1 MHFGIFMEFG
11 SRSGLS
17 EAESFQ
23 EGFRLVDA
31 AEEMGLDGVWLA
43 ELHFNP
49 TRSVLSA
56 PVIVGSSIATR
67 TQKLRLG
74 MAVHVLPLN
83 NPLRIAEE
91 IATLDQISEGR
102 FEFGIGRS
110 GFARS
115 YDLYGIPYV
124 ESRDR
129 FREALNIILEAW
141 KGEPFS
147 YDGEFYTFEGA
158 NVWPRPYQQPHPPLR
173 IAATTA
179 ETFPRLGREGHRIF
193 VGLRGMD
200 IPELKGCLKN
210 YRKAWHEAGHEGNG
224 DVSLRIPVYAGDT
237 EKQALDGPHD
247 SINAYFNRMGSLL
260 RDSASS
266 RAGSDASS
274 RQGRADR
281 LATMTYEEMLQTKV
295 AFGTGERLIDRF
307 AELREELGLDG
318 IVSELNAGGLIPEE
332 GVSRS
337 LRIITGQVMPHF
349 K

>member
-11 SRSGLS
+11 SRPDLS
-17 EAESFQ
+17 ETESFQ

-49 TRSVLSA
+49 VRSVLSS
-56 PVIVGSSIATR
+56 PIIVASSIATR
-67 TQKLRLG
+67 TERLRIG
-74 MAVHVLPLN
+74 MAVHVLPLS

-91 IATLDQISEGR
+91 VATVDQISEGR
-102 FEFGIGRS
+102 FEFGVGRS

-115 YDLYGIPYV
+115 YDLYGVPYV
-124 ESRDR
+124 ESRER
-129 FREALNIILEAW
+129 FREALDIILEAW

-147 YDGEFYTFEGA
+147 YDGDFYTFEGA
-158 NVWPRPYQQPHPPLR
+158 IVSPQPYQQPHPPLR

-179 ETFPRLGREGHRIF
+179 ETFPRLGREGRPIF

-200 IPELKGCLKN
+200 VPELRGCLKE
-210 YRKAWHEAGHEGNG
+210 YRKAWHEEGHEGDG
-224 DVSLRIPVYAGDT
+224 DVSLRIPVYAA
-237 EKQALDGPHD
+237 ESEEAALQEPQD

-260 RDSASS
+260 RDASTS
-266 RAGSDASS
+266 RQGGDADA

-295 AFGTGERLIDRF
+295 AFGTGESLVDRF
-307 AELREELGLDG
+307 TELKEELALDG
-318 IVSELNAGGLIPEE
+318 VVAELNAGGLIPEE

-337 LRIITGQVMPHF
+337 LKIMTQQVMPAF

>member
-11 SRSGLS
+11 SRPGVS

-31 AEEMGLDGVWLA
+31 AEGMGLDGVWLA

-49 TRSVLSA
+49 VRSVLSS
-56 PVIVGSSIATR
+56 PIVVASSIATR
-67 TQKLRLG
+67 TQRLRIG

-91 IATLDQISEGR
+91 VATVDQISGGR
-102 FEFGIGRS
+102 FEFGVGRS

-124 ESRDR
+124 ESRER
-129 FREALNIILEAW
+129 FREALDIILQAW

-147 YDGEFYTFEGA
+147 YEGDFYSFEGA
-158 NVWPRPYQQPHPPLR
+158 TVSPRPHQQPHPPLR
-173 IAATTA
+173 IAATTV
-179 ETFPRLGREGHRIF
+179 ETFPRLGREGHPIF

-200 IPELKGCLKN
+200 IPELRGNLKE

-224 DVSLRIPVYAGDT
+224 DVSLRIPVYAG
-237 EKQALDGPHD
+237 ESEEAALDEPRD

-260 RDSASS
+260 RDSAG
-266 RAGSDASS
+266 RTGTEAGDQ

-281 LATMTYEEMLQTKV
+281 LATMSYEEMLQTKV
-295 AFGTGERLIDRF
+295 AFGTGESLVDRF
-307 AELREELGLDG
+307 AELKEELGLDG
-318 IVSELNAGGLIPEE
+318 VVAELNAGGLIPEDA
-332 GVSRS
+332 VARS
-337 LRIITGQVMPHF
+337 LRIITGQVMPSF

>member
-11 SRSGLS
+11 SRPSVS
-17 EAESFQ
+17 EAESFR

-31 AEEMGLDGVWLA
+31 AEDLGLDGVWLA

-49 TRSVLSA
+49 VRSVLSS
-56 PVIVGSSIATR
+56 PIVVASSIATR
-67 TQKLRLG
+67 TERLRIG

-91 IATLDQISEGR
+91 VATVDQISEGR
-102 FEFGIGRS
+102 FEFGVGRS

-115 YDLYGIPYV
+115 YDLYGVPYI
-124 ESRDR
+124 ESRER

-141 KGEPFS
+141 KGDPFS
-147 YDGEFYTFEGA
+147 YDGDFYSFEGA
-158 NVWPRPYQQPHPPLR
+158 VVSPRPYQQPHPPLR

-179 ETFPRLGREGHRIF
+179 ETFPRLGREGHPIF

-200 IPELKGCLKN
+200 IPELRGHLKE
-210 YRKAWHEAGHEGNG
+210 YRKAWREAGHQGNG
-224 DVSLRIPVYAGDT
+224 DVSLRIPVYAADT
-237 EKQALDGPHD
+237 EEAALEEPQD

-260 RDSASS
+260 RDSATG
-266 RAGSDASS
+266 RAGGDAGL

-281 LATMTYEEMLQTKV
+281 LATMSYGEMLDIKV
-295 AFGTGERLIDRF
+295 AFGTGESLIDRF
-307 AELREELGLDG
+307 GLLQEELGLDG
-318 IVSELNAGGLIPEE
+318 VVAELNAGGLIPEKA
-332 GVSRS
+332 VDRS
-337 LRIITGQVMPHF
+337 LRIITEQVMPAF

>member
-11 SRSGLS
+11 SRPGVP
-17 EAESFQ
+17 EADSFS

-31 AEEMGLDGVWLA
+31 AEELELDGVWLA

-49 TRSVLSA
+49 ARSVLSSPMVVA
-56 PVIVGSSIATR
+56 SSIATR
-67 TQKLRLG
+67 TERLRIG

-91 IATLDQISEGR
+91 AATVDQISGGR
-102 FEFGIGRS
+102 FEFGVGRS

-124 ESRDR
+124 ESRER
-129 FREALNIILEAW
+129 FREALDIILEAW
-141 KGEPFS
+141 KGETFS
-147 YDGEFYTFEGA
+147 YDGDFYSFEGA
-158 NVWPRPYQQPHPPLR
+158 TVSPRPYQLPHPPLR

-179 ETFPRLGREGHRIF
+179 ETFPRLGREGHPIF

-200 IPELKGCLKN
+200 IPELRGNLKE
-210 YRKAWHEAGHEGNG
+210 YRKAWRAAGHEGEG
-224 DVSLRIPVYAGDT
+224 DVSLRIPVYAADT
-237 EKQALDGPHD
+237 EEAALEEPQD

-260 RDSASS
+260 RDSATG
-266 RAGSDASS
+266 RAGGDAGL

-281 LATMTYEEMLQTKV
+281 LATMTYEEMLETKV
-295 AFGTGERLIDRF
+295 AFGTGPGLVDRF
-307 AELREELGLDG
+307 SQLKEELGLDG
-318 IVSELNAGGLIPEE
+318 VVAELNAGGLIPEQA
-332 GVSRS
+332 VTRS
-337 LRIITGQVMPHF
+337 LEIMTTKVMPAF

>member
-11 SRSGLS
+11 SRPGVS

-31 AEEMGLDGVWLA
+31 SEEMGLDGVWLA

-49 TRSVLSA
+49 ARSVLSA
-56 PVIVGSSIATR
+56 PIVVASSIATR
-67 TQKLRLG
+67 TRRLRLG

-102 FEFGIGRS
+102 FDFGVGRS

-124 ESRDR
+124 ESRER
-129 FREALNIILEAW
+129 FREALNIILQAW

-158 NVWPRPYQQPHPPLR
+158 SVWPRPYQLPHPPLR

-179 ETFPRLGREGHRIF
+179 ETFPRLGQEGHPIF

-200 IPELKGCLKN
+200 IPELKECLHE
-210 YRKAWHEAGHEGNG
+210 YRTAWHQAGHEGDG
-224 DVSLRIPVYAGDT
+224 DVSLRIPVYAGLT
-237 EKQALDGPHD
+237 EEGALDEPRD

-260 RDSASS
+260 RDASGGRS
-266 RAGSDASS
+266 NGDANN
-274 RQGRADR
+274 RQSRADR
-281 LATMTYEEMLQTKV
+281 LATMSYEEMLETKV
-295 AFGTGERLIDRF
+295 AFGTGETLVDRF
-307 AELREELGLDG
+307 TELKEELGLDG
-318 IVSELNAGGLIPEE
+318 LVAELNAGGLIPEE
-332 GVSRS
+332 AVVRS
-337 LRIITGQVMPHF
+337 LRVMTQQVMPAF

>member
-11 SRSGLS
+11 SRPSLS
-17 EAESFQ
+17 EAESFR

-31 AEEMGLDGVWLA
+31 AEELGLDGVWLA

-49 TRSVLSA
+49 VRSVLSS
-56 PVIVGSSIATR
+56 PIVVASSIATR
-67 TQKLRLG
+67 TQRLRIG

-91 IATLDQISEGR
+91 VATVDQISEGR
-102 FEFGIGRS
+102 FEFGVGRS

-124 ESRDR
+124 ESRER

-147 YDGEFYTFEGA
+147 YEGEFYAFAGA
-158 NVWPRPYQQPHPPLR
+158 QVSPRPYQQPHPPLR
-173 IAATTA
+173 IAATTG
-179 ETFPRLGREGHRIF
+179 ETFPRLGREGHPIF

-200 IPELKGCLKN
+200 IPELRGHLKE
-210 YRKAWHEAGHEGNG
+210 YRKAWRDAGHNG
-224 DVSLRIPVYAGDT
+224 DGNVSLRIPVYAADT
-237 EKQALDGPHD
+237 EEAALEEPQD

-260 RDSASS
+260 RDAATN
-266 RAGSDASS
+266 RAAADAGL

-281 LATMTYEEMLQTKV
+281 LATMSYEEMLQTKV
-295 AFGTGERLIDRF
+295 AFGTGESLIDRF
-307 AELREELGLDG
+307 SELQEELGLDG
-318 IVSELNAGGLIPEE
+318 VVAELNAGGLIPEE
-332 GVSRS
+332 AVARS
-337 LRIITGQVMPHF
+337 LRIMTQQVMPSF

>member
-11 SRSGLS
+11 SRPGLS
-17 EAESFQ
+17 EADSFQ

-49 TRSVLSA
+49 TRSVLSS
-56 PVIVGSSIATR
+56 PIVVASSIATR
-67 TQKLRLG
+67 TRRLRIG

-91 IATLDQISEGR
+91 VATVDQVSEGR
-102 FEFGIGRS
+102 FEFGVGRS

-124 ESRDR
+124 ESRER

-141 KGEPFS
+141 KGDPFS
-147 YDGEFYTFEGA
+147 YEGEFYNFAGA
-158 NVWPRPYQQPHPPLR
+158 QVSPRPYQQPHPPLR

-179 ETFPRLGREGHRIF
+179 ETFPRLGHEGHPIF

-200 IPELKGCLKN
+200 IPELRGHLKE
-210 YRKAWHEAGHEGNG
+210 YRKAWREAGHQGDG
-224 DVSLRIPVYAGDT
+224 DVSLRIPVYAADT
-237 EKQALDGPHD
+237 EGAALEEPQD

-260 RDSASS
+260 RDAATN
-266 RAGSDASS
+266 RAAADASL

-281 LATMTYEEMLQTKV
+281 LATMSYEEMLQTKV
-295 AFGTGERLIDRF
+295 AFGTGEGLIDRF
-307 AELREELGLDG
+307 SELKQELGLDG
-318 IVSELNAGGLIPEE
+318 VVAELNAGGLIPE
-332 GVSRS
+332 GAVTRS
-337 LRIITGQVMPHF
+337 LSIITEQVMPAF

>member
-11 SRSGLS
+11 SRPGLS

-31 AEEMGLDGVWLA
+31 AEDMGMDGVWLA

-56 PVIVGSSIATR
+56 PVVVGSSIATR
-67 TQKLRLG
+67 TKRLRLG
-74 MAVHVLPLN
+74 MAVHVLPLS

-102 FEFGIGRS
+102 FEFGVGRS

-115 YDLYGIPYV
+115 YDIYGVPYV
-124 ESRDR
+124 ESQER
-129 FREALNIILEAW
+129 FREALDIILEAW

-147 YDGEFYTFEGA
+147 YEGEFYNFNEAT
-158 NVWPRPYQQPHPPLR
+158 VWPRPYQVPHPPLR
-173 IAATTA
+173 IAANTA
-179 ETFPRLGREGHRIF
+179 ETFTRLGRQGHPIF

-200 IPELKGCLKN
+200 IPELQVHLKE
-210 YRKAWHEAGHEGNG
+210 YRRSWKEAGHEGEG
-224 DVSLRIPVYAGDT
+224 DVSLRIPVYAADS
-237 EKQALDGPHD
+237 EKAALAEPRD
-247 SINAYFNRMGSLL
+247 SIDAYFNRMGSLL
-260 RDSASS
+260 RDAASA
-266 RAGSDASS
+266 RANSDATL

-281 LATMTYEEMLQTKV
+281 LATMSYEEMLETKV
-295 AFGTGERLIDRF
+295 AFGTSEDLVDRF
-307 AELREELGLDG
+307 TELREELGLNG
-318 IVSELNAGGLIPEE
+318 IVAELNAGGLIPEE
-332 GVSRS
+332 AVTRTV
-337 LRIITGQVMPHF
+337 RIITEQVMPAF

>member
-11 SRSGLS
+11 SRPGLS

-23 EGFRLVDA
+23 EGFRLVDT

-49 TRSVLSA
+49 SRSVLSA
-56 PVIVGSSIATR
+56 PVVVGSSIATR
-67 TQKLRLG
+67 TKRLRLG
-74 MAVHVLPLN
+74 MAVHVLPLS

-102 FEFGIGRS
+102 FEFGVGRS

-115 YDLYGIPYV
+115 YDIYGVPYV
-124 ESRDR
+124 ESQER

-147 YDGEFYTFEGA
+147 YEGEFYTFNEA
-158 NVWPRPYQQPHPPLR
+158 TVWPRPYQDPHPPIR
-173 IAATTA
+173 IAANTA
-179 ETFPRLGREGHRIF
+179 ETFTRLGKQGHPIF

-200 IPELKGCLKN
+200 IPELQGHLN
-210 YRKAWHEAGHEGNG
+210 EYRRSWREAGHEGEG
-224 DVSLRIPVYAGDT
+224 DVSLRIPVYAAEG
-237 EKQALDGPHD
+237 EKEALSEPRD
-247 SINAYFNRMGSLL
+247 SIDAYFNRMGSLL
-260 RDSASS
+260 RDAASA
-266 RAGSDASS
+266 RANADGSL

-281 LATMTYEEMLQTKV
+281 LATMSYEEMLETKV
-295 AFGTGERLIDRF
+295 AFGTGEGLIDRF
-307 AELREELGLDG
+307 TELKEELGLDG
-318 IVSELNAGGLIPEE
+318 IVAELNAGGLIPEE
-332 GVSRS
+332 AVTRS
-337 LRIITGQVMPHF
+337 VRIITEQVMPVF